1 MRFLLDTHVLLWLV
15 GQPDKVP
22 YDVREQLADPANDL
36 YVSAISA
43 LEVATKTRLG
53 RLDPIGLLEGWSGRL
68 SDIGAVELAVAG
80 DHALHAGSMPW
91 KHRDPFDRI
100 LVAQATIE
108 ALSLVTVDR
117 VLTEL
122 PAPRIV
128 TW

>member
-1 MRFLLDTHVLLWLV
+1 MRCLLDTHVLLWLV